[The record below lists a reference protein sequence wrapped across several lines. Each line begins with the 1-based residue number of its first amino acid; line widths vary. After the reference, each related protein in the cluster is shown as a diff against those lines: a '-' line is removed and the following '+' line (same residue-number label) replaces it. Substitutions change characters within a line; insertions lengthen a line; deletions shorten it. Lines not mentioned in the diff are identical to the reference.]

1 MRAVKLD
8 DAEMA
13 RMAREE
19 GLETMGP
26 ELGTRPR
33 VYYRNLWR
41 YSKCFI
47 GGTLSAARDDIVDC
61 VEGAR
66 VALIKDGAIVAETAS
81 DNYGDFKFD
90 RLDEESGTYRIE
102 IEPPGFAKKTVEAR
116 LGASLNL
123 GKIRL

>member
-1 MRAVKLD
+1 
-8 DAEMA
+8 MA

-19 GLETMGP
+19 GLETIKP

-47 GGTLSAARDDIVDC
+47 GGTLSAERDGAVDC
-61 VEGAR
+61 VEGALVR
-66 VALIKDGAIVAETAS
+66 LIKAGTIVAETAS

-90 RLDEESGTYRIE
+90 RLDENSGAYTIE
-102 IEPPGFAKKTVEAR
+102 IEAKGRPKKAVEAT
-116 LGASLNL
+116 LGASINL
-123 GKIRL
+123 GEIRL